1 MMTKKI
7 EKTAVL
13 GAGVM
18 GAQLAGH
25 FANAGIPT
33 LLFDI
38 SQELSEQGI
47 ENLKKL
53 KPAPLFKPKNVSLI
67 TPCTYENHIELIKD
81 ADWVLEAVAEK
92 IDIKNKVYES
102 ISPYLNN
109 DAVLSSNTSG
119 IPLNA
124 LMQGLP
130 ESIHH
135 RFMITHFFNPPRYM
149 RLLELVRSNKTDDK
163 TYNGIADFGETVLG
177 KGIVHAKDTP
187 NFIANR
193 IGTYGMMLTLKMA
206 EEMGLTVEE
215 VDKITGTIVG
225 RPKSA
230 TFRTADIVGL
240 DTMAHVAQTSYDR
253 GENDEER
260 EIFKVPDIINNL
272 IKDGQLGAK
281 TKAGF
286 YKKTKD
292 REILS
297 LNLETM
303 EYGPQKK
310 VRFDGFRLA
319 RDHQKLSDKIKAM
332 AYSDDKAG
340 KYFWEILSK
349 TLIYSA
355 HRIPE
360 ISNDINNIDNAMKW
374 GFGWSLGPFETWDG
388 IGLYQ
393 SVKRMISEGKKPP
406 KWVVDL
412 ANSKEPSFYTL
423 DHGSPS
429 YFDFSSAKFEK
440 IPASQKS
447 TNLNLKKSQGNLI
460 KRHWSASLID
470 MGEGILNLE
479 FHSVLQ
485 PTLNP
490 LDGSILEMINA
501 GLDLL
506 EAGKFKAMV
515 MGHNGENFCAGAN
528 LAGILQFCEDKNW
541 KGLEKTV
548 KLFQDLT
555 QKIRFS
561 KAPIIAAPFHLT
573 LGGGFEFIAPAAK
586 RVSSAELYIGAVE
599 VGVGL
604 IPGAGG
610 NLRLVLNMM
619 ENAGK
624 IGRLNVFPLVQK
636 AFETIGFAKV
646 ATSAEEAK
654 HLGYLL
660 KTDTVV
666 MNLEHLLWTARE
678 TALELSENYSPP
690 EFRDDL
696 KLPGMG
702 GRTAMK
708 TALKGFKIQG
718 KISSHDELIGQK
730 LAYVITGGENAG
742 LTKTV
747 DEQYLLDI
755 EREAF
760 VSLAGEKLSQDRIR
774 YMLNKGKPL
783 RN

>member
-1 MMTKKI
+1 MTKKF
-7 EKTAVL
+7 EKAAVL

-38 SQELSEQGI
+38 SQDLSEQGI

-53 KPAPLFKPKNVSLI
+53 KPAPLYKPKNISLI

-81 ADWVLEAVAEK
+81 TDWVLEAVAEK
-92 IDIKNKVYES
+92 LDIKHKLYES
-102 ISPYLNN
+102 ISPHLKTN
-109 DAVLSSNTSG
+109 AVLSSNTSG
-119 IPLNA
+119 IPLND
-124 LMQGLP
+124 LIKGLP
-130 ESIHH
+130 ESIHS

-149 RLLELVRSNKTDDK
+149 RLLELVRSEHTDDSC
-163 TYNGIADFGETVLG
+163 YNSIAEFGETVLG

-193 IGTYGMMLTLKMA
+193 IGVYGMMLSIHQAIKMN
-206 EEMGLTVEE
+206 LSVES
-215 VDKITGTIVG
+215 VDKLTGTVVG
-225 RPKSA
+225 RQKSA
-230 TFRTADIVGL
+230 TFRTADLVGL
-240 DTMAHVAQTSYDR
+240 DTLAHVAQTSYDR

-260 EIFKVPDIINNL
+260 KMFNIPDILNTL
-272 IKDGQLGAK
+272 IESGRLGAK
-281 TKAGF
+281 TKSGF
-286 YKKTKD
+286 YKKEGG
-292 REILS
+292 EILS
-297 LNLETM
+297 LDLNSG
-303 EYGPQKK
+303 EYKK
-310 VRFDGFRLA
+310 QVKERFDGFRLA
-319 RDHQKLSDKIKAM
+319 KDHQKPLDKIKAL

-355 HRIPE
+355 NRIPE
-360 ISNDINNIDNAMKW
+360 ISDDIVNVDNALKW
-374 GFGWSLGPFETWDG
+374 GFGWSKGPFETWDG
-388 IGLYQ
+388 IGLSR
-393 SVKRMISEGKKPP
+393 SVERMVAEGKKPP
-406 KWVVDL
+406 KWVADL
-412 ANSKEPSFYTL
+412 AKEKDASFYKFGNGNST
-423 DHGSPS
+423 
-429 YFDFSSAKFEK
+429 YFNFSSANFEK
-440 IPASQKS
+440 KPVPEKS
-447 TNLNLKKSQGNLI
+447 INLNLKKSAGNLV

-470 MGEGILNLE
+470 LGDGILNLE

-485 PTLNP
+485 PSLNP
-490 LDGSILEMINA
+490 IDGSMLQMIND

-506 EAGKFKAMV
+506 DADKYKAMV
-515 MGHNGENFCAGAN
+515 IGHSGENFCAGAN
-528 LAGILQFCEDKNW
+528 IAGILQFCENEDW
-541 KGLEKTV
+541 DGLEKTV
-548 KLFQDLT
+548 KIFQDLA

-561 KAPIIAAPFHLT
+561 KAPIIAAPFHLA

-586 RVSSAELYIGAVE
+586 RVSAAELYIGAVE
-599 VGVGL
+599 VGIGL

-610 NLRLVLNMM
+610 NLRLILNMM

-624 IGRLNVFPLVQK
+624 TGRLNVFPIVQK

-666 MNLEHLLWTARE
+666 MNLEHLLWTAKE

-690 EFRDDL
+690 AHRDDL

-702 GRTAMK
+702 GRTAIK
-708 TALKGFKIQG
+708 TALKGFKMQG
-718 KISSHDELIGQK
+718 KISDHDELIGQK
-730 LAYVITGGENAG
+730 LAYVITGGEKAG